1 MKHIAMIVTVAL
13 TATTFGCKD
22 ASSPKTETRVES
34 ASEAARSDDRAIAER
49 LAQQKASIDAEYEKG
64 RARESRQRYVDILRD
79 VSKRWESGLNE
90 ARRTPRSDIA
100 AQITKLQVILK
111 DSNTVDVDDC
121 SSGARASLQTS
132 MATSIEAFGMF
143 QKETGESGDATT
155 QKVTQAAEQ
164 LRKALAEIE
173 ACLNK

>member
-1 MKHIAMIVTVAL
+1 MNRIAMIVTAVL

-22 ASSPKTETRVES
+22 SAAPKIEAPVES
-34 ASEAARSDDRAIAER
+34 ASEAARKDDLEIAVR
-49 LAQQKASIDAEYEKG
+49 LAQQKGAVDAEYEKG

-79 VSKRWESGLNE
+79 VSRRWESGLND
-90 ARRTPRSDIA
+90 ARRTPRTDVA
-100 AQITKLQVILK
+100 AQITKLQAILK
-111 DSNTVDVDDC
+111 DSSTVDVDDC
-121 SSGARASLQTS
+121 SSGARTSLQAS

-155 QKVTQAAEQ
+155 QKVTQAAVQ
-164 LRKALAEIE
+164 LRTALAEIE